1 MSIRNLDALF
11 APATIALI
19 GASNRPGS
27 VGAVL
32 ARNLLEA
39 GFAGPILTVN
49 PHARAIRSTLN
60 YHSIAELPLA
70 PDLAIIATPAESV
83 PGLIRELGE
92 RPVSNT
98 HLEVYKR
105 RDRAGGGGGARGL

>member
-11 APATIALI
+11 SPATIALI

-32 ARNLLEA
+32 ARNLFDA

-49 PHARAIRSTLN
+49 PRERAIRSTLN
-60 YHSIAELPLA
+60 YHAVSTRITANRRKARMPA
-70 PDLAIIATPAESV
+70 P
-83 PGLIRELGE
+83 
-92 RPVSNT
+92 
-98 HLEVYKR
+98 
-105 RDRAGGGGGARGL
+105 